1 MCFLLLSALLSRRW
15 RLQLATGRGA
25 MSGWR
30 PWVSRCQGLVG
41 SENRQCSEQS
51 PGTLPGLG
59 TLSIFCRRSAGWAAT
74 SQPLRGTRSHVRA
87 SLLCHTL
94 NIVLFPQGGSIPSSQ
109 KSQPV
114 AAWVAIV
121 LKFKGTIGL

>member
-1 MCFLLLSALLSRRW
+1 MLRTKSRDPSW
-15 RLQLATGRGA
+15 TGHWEVLAGQ
-25 MSGWR
+25 
-30 PWVSRCQGLVG
+30 PQ
-41 SENRQCSEQS
+41 
-51 PGTLPGLG
+51 
-59 TLSIFCRRSAGWAAT
+59 
-74 SQPLRGTRSHVRA
+74 SQPLMGTRSHVRA